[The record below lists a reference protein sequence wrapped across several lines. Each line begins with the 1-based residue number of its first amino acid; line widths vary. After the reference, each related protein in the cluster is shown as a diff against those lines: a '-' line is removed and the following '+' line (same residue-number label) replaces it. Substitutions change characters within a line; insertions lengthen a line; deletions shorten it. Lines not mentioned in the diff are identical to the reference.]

1 MYEQDLAELS
11 EYLTDGVGGWTCLT
25 TVCGD
30 DGATVLGRLRM
41 VGQGDGASG
50 FDFVTEFEEAVVAV

>member
-11 EYLTDGVGGWTCLT
+11 EYLTDGRRGWTCLT

-30 DGATVLGRLRM
+30 DGTTVLGRLRI
-41 VGQGDGASG
+41 VGLGDGVGG
-50 FDFVTEFEEAVVAV
+50 FDFVTEFEDAAVVV